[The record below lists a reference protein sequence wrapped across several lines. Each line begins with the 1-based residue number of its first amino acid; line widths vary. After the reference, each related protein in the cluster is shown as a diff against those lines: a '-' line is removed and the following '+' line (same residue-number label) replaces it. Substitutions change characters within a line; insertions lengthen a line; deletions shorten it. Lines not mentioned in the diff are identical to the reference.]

1 MKMYKF
7 IIPLLLSGCQLFPV
21 KQDFPEVPKELMEP
35 PAELLEIPN
44 NSSADKVFDT
54 VIDNYGL
61 YHQLSDKY
69 LKWQLWYENQ
79 KKIYNQTK

>member
-1 MKMYKF
+1 MKIHLF
-7 IIPLLLSGCQLFPV
+7 IIPLMLSGCQLFNV
-21 KQDFPEVPKELMEP
+21 KHDFPDAPSELMEP
-35 PAELLEIPN
+35 PPALLEVPD
-44 NSSADKVFDT
+44 NSSAEKVFDT

-79 KKIYNQTK
+79 KKIYNKTQ